1 MLLSGCKL
9 TAVEAR
15 DCGLV
20 TDVFS
25 HDKFTEE
32 VQNRIQAMAKLPPP
46 PPGRKL
52 NCRVLQQGTLYNG
65 VAIAFGDRLVKG
77 GGELGKGSICNVL
90 GIFPAIWLLS
100 INC

>member
-25 HDKFTEE
+25 HDKFREE
-32 VQNRIQAMAKLPPP
+32 VQNRIQAMAKLPPLP
-46 PPGRKL
+46 QGRKL
-52 NCRVLQQGTLYNG
+52 NCRISQQGALYNG
-65 VAIAFGDRLVKG
+65 VAVAFGDMLLEGEGVGGKRL
-77 GGELGKGSICNVL
+77 ICV
-90 GIFPAIWLLS
+90 IS
-100 INC
+100 

>member
-65 VAIAFGDRLVKG
+65 VAITFGDRLVKG
-77 GGELGKGSICNVL
+77 GGVGEGVYL
-90 GIFPAIWLLS
+90 
-100 INC
+100 

>member
-25 HDKFTEE
+25 HDKFREE
-32 VQNRIQAMAKLPPP
+32 VQNRIQAMAKLPPLP
-46 PPGRKL
+46 QGRKL
-52 NCRVLQQGTLYNG
+52 NCRISQQGALYNG
-65 VAIAFGDRLVKG
+65 VAVAFGDMLLE
-77 GGELGKGSICNVL
+77 GEGVGGKGLICV
-90 GIFPAIWLLS
+90 IS
-100 INC
+100 

>member
-25 HDKFTEE
+25 HVKFTEE
-32 VQNRIQAMAKLPPP
+32 VQNRIQAMAKLHPP

-52 NCRVLQQGTLYNG
+52 NCRISQQGALYNG
-65 VAIAFGDRLVKG
+65 VTVAFGDRLVKG
-77 GGELGKGSICNVL
+77 GGVGEGVYL
-90 GIFPAIWLLS
+90 
-100 INC
+100 